1 MMLKCFSV
9 SEYQTQYDFS
19 KLAEEI
25 DAIEPTFS

>member
-1 MMLKCFSV
+1 MMLKRFIV

-19 KLAEEI
+19 KITEEI